1 MKKPVNLLFM
11 KNTSKII
18 SSVFLLLSISILIYI
33 YYRSIFFHEGAK
45 SYYYYRYY
53 IFSFILIFLSIISF
67 FVSKKIKEYASIV
80 LVSIIF
86 ALYCFEVH
94 MIYKLSYEGVLNK
107 KKEISKN
114 LGIKYDL
121 RTKLEIYQDLKKKDP
136 NIVTNFRFSSTEIKN
151 MNLYPFSGVSNSKTI
166 YCNENGYYSIYQS
179 DRYGFNNPD
188 EEWDKNITDFLLV
201 GDSQTHGACVNRPY
215 DFASNLRLLKKNEN
229 GVLNLGYYGIG
240 PLIEY
245 AVLREYLKNKN
256 VKNILWMYFEGN
268 DLLDLKIELTKPILL
283 KYLEN
288 KSFHQNLISKQNIID
303 EQNKKDIEQL
313 VEEQKNIS
321 HKLLSK
327 NNIINFVKLYHV
339 RLLIFTD
346 KPQPEISSGR
356 KTTFT
361 EILKSANELAKENN
375 SKLYFVY
382 LPAYERYKNTYYKSP
397 YKKVINLVNNLK
409 IPLINIHLNVFKNHN
424 DPSSLFSIWGREVY
438 PRVGS
443 NDHYSVKGYKLISK
457 EIYKFIKTNK

>member
-1 MKKPVNLLFM
+1 
-11 KNTSKII
+11 
-18 SSVFLLLSISILIYI
+18 
-33 YYRSIFFHEGAK
+33 
-45 SYYYYRYY
+45 
-53 IFSFILIFLSIISF
+53 
-67 FVSKKIKEYASIV
+67 
-80 LVSIIF
+80 
-86 ALYCFEVH
+86 
-94 MIYKLSYEGVLNK
+94 MIYQTSDKYLLNK
-107 KKEISKN
+107 KKKISKDF
-114 LGIKYDL
+114 GIKYDL
-121 RTKLEIYQDLKKKDP
+121 RTKVEIYQDLKKEDP
-136 NIVTNFRFSSTEIKN
+136 NVVMVYRFSLAKAKN
-151 MNLYPFSGVSNSKTI
+151 MKFYPFSGVSNSKTL
-166 YCNENGYYSIYQS
+166 YCNENGYFAIYQS

-268 DLLDLKIELTKPILL
+268 DLLDLKYELTRPILL

-303 EQNKKDIEQL
+303 EQMKKDIEQL
-313 VEEQKNIS
+313 HEKQKNIS

-327 NNIINFVKLYHV
+327 KNIINFVKLYHV

-382 LPAYERYKNTYYKSP
+382 LPAYERYKNIYYKSP

-409 IPLINIHLNVFKNHN
+409 IPLINIHLNVFNNHN
-424 DPSSLFSIWGREVY
+424 DPLSLFSIWGRELY
-438 PRVGS
+438 PKVGS
-443 NDHYSVKGYKLISK
+443 HDHYNEKGYKIISEAILERLRK
-457 EIYKFIKTNK
+457 N